1 MGTEITIRVKGQFI
15 INYVLVNQENRGDR
29 YSFGRCDVISHS
41 QYPKI
46 SFFGIYHNIINI

>member
-1 MGTEITIRVKGQFI
+1 M
-15 INYVLVNQENRGDR
+15 INYVLVNQENREDR
-29 YSFGRCDVISHS
+29 YSFGGCDITSHS